1 MKTIHPVFIYL
12 FEALGPISCK
22 NLKKFSNK
30 MSQKPISRKPFLDL
44 ALCIFHTSRLRRP
57 IGATERLIMFLNAIF
72 KVCKISK
79 TKRRNTY

>member
-1 MKTIHPVFIYL
+1 
-12 FEALGPISCK
+12 
-22 NLKKFSNK
+22 

-44 ALCIFHTSRLRRP
+44 ATLHMYVYVYTICTYMYMTYGNVTITRP
-57 IGATERLIMFLNAIF
+57 IGAAERLIMFLNAIF